1 MKHFLSIVTFV
12 LSGAQFLSASPLFNM
27 DYSIFK
33 SNEYALLQVSAL
45 IQRNSLIHQPVESA
59 FKASYSFLVEIKR
72 GDSTLTSVV
81 YDRTD
86 RVDDLSSI
94 TGIQKIPDEASFRI
108 KPGKYHLAATIT
120 DLADN
125 ESRTRETEI
134 IIPEYSED
142 KLELSSIELASRIER
157 VKESGR
163 FVKNRLLVIPH
174 ADGMYGGDIMIGY
187 YYLEI
192 YNLCL
197 DEPGHEYS
205 VRRTILDENKEP
217 IKELPDKSKP
227 QNAGSVVEA
236 DLFSCATL
244 GTGSYYLRI
253 EVTDGCIGQKAV
265 KEKRFWV
272 YKPGE
277 EIAVQEPFVVG
288 KLEDAINS
296 LTEEESEEE
305 IDILRYLTTRT
316 EDKIIKEVEPGNYKI
331 FLINFWRNRD
341 ASGAMRNR
349 YLTRAAAADERFTS
363 PFTEGWKTDRGRSL
377 IIYGEPDMIERRNF
391 QLGGADA
398 ELWYYDRIEGGVL
411 FLFSDSKGTGD
422 LQQVYST
429 KRGEYVDA
437 GWVRDMEERDPGIL
451 QNIRT
456 Q

>member
-1 MKHFLSIVTFV
+1 MKQYLSIVIIVFI
-12 LSGAQFLSASPLFNM
+12 GAQSILASPSFNM

-33 SNEYALLQVSAL
+33 SDEYALLQVSAL
-45 IQRNSLIHQPVESA
+45 VQRNSLIHRPVESA
-59 FKASYSFLVEIKR
+59 FKASFSFLVEIKR

-81 YDRTD
+81 YDRMD
-86 RVDDLSSI
+86 RVDDMSSI
-94 TGIQKIPDEASFRI
+94 TSIQKIPDEASFRI
-108 KPGKYHLAATIT
+108 KPGKYLLAVTIT
-120 DLADN
+120 DLADSA
-125 ESRTRETEI
+125 SRTRETEVF
-134 IIPEYSED
+134 IPEYSTD

-157 VKESGR
+157 VQESGR

-174 ADGMYGGDIMIGY
+174 ADGMYGGDIMTGY

-197 DEPGHEYS
+197 KEPGQEYS

-244 GTGSYYLRI
+244 NTGSYFLRI
-253 EVTDGCIGQKAV
+253 EVTDGCTEQKAV

-277 EIAVQEPFVVG
+277 EIAVQQPFVVG

-296 LTEEESEEE
+296 LDEEKSEKEL
-305 IDILRYLTTRT
+305 DYLRYLTTRT
-316 EDKIIKEVEPGNYKI
+316 ENKIIDEVMPGNHKN

-349 YLTRAAAADERFTS
+349 YLTRVAAADERFTS
-363 PFTEGWKTDRGRSL
+363 PFTEGWKTDRGRNL

-391 QLGGADA
+391 QLGGADT
-398 ELWYYDRIEGGVL
+398 EIWYYDRIEGGVL

-437 GWVRDMEERDPGIL
+437 GWVREMEERDPGVL
-451 QNIRT
+451 QNLRT